1 MRSMAMMAGNTL
13 FILAKLA
20 THGVRRLVTQNQHDF
35 ARFDE
40 IDTVSL
46 IELVGA

>member
-1 MRSMAMMAGNTL
+1 MAMMAGDTL
-13 FILAKLA
+13 FIVATMA
-20 THGVRRLVTQNQHDF
+20 THGIRTLVTQNHDDF

-46 IELVGA
+46 IDLVRA

>member
-1 MRSMAMMAGNTL
+1 MRSMAMMAGDTL
-13 FILAKLA
+13 VIDA
-20 THGVRRLVTQNQHDF
+20 TMTAHGIQSLVTQNQHDF